1 MSIYSNGCD
10 YKTDKNVKIMS
21 DSGISQFNAINTA
34 LARIDLDKPMPEFSK
49 FMTEVR
55 TDIVSDNA
63 GSSAGLL
70 YIIISAGGRKKFQLG
85 INEITKS
92 SDAMWILPFHMGM
105 DTGLQYCNIPV
116 TEWEVDY

>member
-21 DSGISQFNAINTA
+21 DGGISQFNAINTA

-49 FMTEVR
+49 FMTEVMA
-55 TDIVSDNA
+55 DIVSDN
-63 GSSAGLL
+63 AGLL